1 MESRKEHREGLPDL
15 ARPGGA
21 VITFVIGTILSLI
34 VFFLIQAWEESEV
47 QRVFQFSAH
56 NRLSA
61 FQADFVFHR
70 EVVNSLAGLLSASPD
85 ISREEFRTFV
95 QGTLIHHPDIQE
107 LSWNPLI
114 KDSEQEQFI
123 ARAKKDGVE
132 KFRITASDNRD
143 RGMNAAQAD
152 EQVVVFYIEP
162 YSENE
167 SILGL
172 DLTSWPEL
180 RDAVR
185 RARESGEMVVTERI
199 ELTPGDEE
207 SYGYL
212 LLKPVYRKGSRP
224 DTTAA
229 RREHFI
235 GVVAGGFR
243 FNVSI
248 PLTMREIQP
257 FGVNVWISDLSAPK
271 GRQFLYFLP
280 SRPRSE
286 TYPPTQQD
294 RIAAKKGLHL
304 ETSIDVQG
312 RTWSFLFAPA
322 PEFLKEYEY
331 WQAWTALLIGISFS
345 AMLSFYLRSE
355 TRHANRMTNLNLE
368 LIYQMEER
376 RQAEE
381 ELKQAAAVFEN
392 TTEGVF
398 ITDAKGDVVAV
409 NRAFA
414 DISGYTEEELIGLN
428 PRAWKSDR
436 HSEGFYISM
445 WKSLAKNGR
454 WQGEIWNRRKNGD
467 VYPAWMTVNAIRNER
482 GETTRYVA
490 IFSDISSI
498 KESQDELKHL
508 AHHDPLTKL
517 PNRLLFTAR
526 LEHALQHAHRHD
538 RLVAVLFLDLDNFK
552 HINDDLGHLIGDGVL
567 QETARRLSGL
577 MREDDTVARLGGDE
591 FSIILEDTSDT
602 KKVSLV
608 ADKILSAFEKPL
620 EIGTHSLHMTTSIGI
635 SLYPHD
641 GRDAST
647 LVKHADMAMY
657 QAKENGKNRY
667 CFYSPEISLTQR

>member
-1 MESRKEHREGLPDL
+1 MESRNERREGLPDL

-21 VITFVIGTILSLI
+21 VITFVVGVVLSLI
-34 VFFLIQAWEESEV
+34 VFFLIQAWEKSEI
-47 QRVFQFSAH
+47 QRVFQFGAH

-61 FQADFVFHR
+61 FHSDFVFHQ
-70 EVVNSLAGLLSASPD
+70 EVVNSLAGLFSISPD
-85 ISREEFRTFV
+85 ISRDEFRAFV
-95 QGTLIHHPDIQE
+95 QNTLIQHPDIQG

-114 KDSEQEQFI
+114 TDSEREQFI
-123 ARAKKDGVE
+123 ARAKKDGIE
-132 KFRITASDNRD
+132 KFSITTSDNRD
-143 RGMNAAQAD
+143 RETVAARQD
-152 EQVVVFYIEP
+152 EHLVVFYVEP
-162 YSENE
+162 YAENA

-172 DLTSWPEL
+172 DLSSRPEL
-180 RDAVR
+180 RDAVW
-185 RARESGEMVVTERI
+185 RARESGEMVVSERVRLI
-199 ELTPGDEE
+199 PEDKE

-224 DTTAA
+224 DTAA
-229 RREHFI
+229 ERREHFV

-257 FGVNVWISDLSAPK
+257 FGVDVRISDLSAPK
-271 GRQFLYFLP
+271 GRQFLFFLP
-280 SRPRSE
+280 SQAGGE
-286 TYPPTQQD
+286 TYTPTQQD
-294 RIAAKKGLHL
+294 RLEVEKGLHL

-312 RTWSFLFAPA
+312 RKWSFLFTPA
-322 PEFLKEYEY
+322 PEFLTEYGH
-331 WQAWTALLIGISFS
+331 WQAWTALLVGISFS
-345 AMLSFYLRSE
+345 VMLSLYLRSE

-409 NRAFA
+409 NRAFI
-414 DISGYTEEELIGLN
+414 DISGYSEAELIGQN
-428 PRAWKSDR
+428 PRRWKSDR
-436 HSEGFYISM
+436 HSERFYIAM
-445 WKSLAKNGR
+445 WKSLVKNGQ

-467 VYPAWMTVNAIRNER
+467 VYPAWMTVNAIRNDR

-490 IFSDISSI
+490 IFADISSI

-538 RLVAVLFLDLDNFK
+538 RLVAVMFLDLDNFK
-552 HINDDLGHLIGDGVL
+552 RINDDLGHLTGDGVL
-567 QETARRLSGL
+567 QEVARRLSGL

-591 FSIILEDTSDT
+591 FSIILEDTSDI

-620 EIGTHSLHMTTSIGI
+620 EIGTHSLPMTTSLGI
-635 SLYPHD
+635 SVYPHD
-641 GRDAST
+641 GIEAST

-657 QAKENGKNRY
+657 RAKEGGKNRY
-667 CFYSPEISLTQR
+667 CFYSRELSLTHR